1 MLTPSELA
9 LEKGLARDHPVFFNA
24 MKYHRTH
31 KNQRLDFISNPWA
44 VDVYLDESPFQ
55 VFIKSTQ
62 NGITEYELIRDII
75 EASLGRNVF
84 HVLPNDQILQRYV
97 HERFD
102 KTTALTARYAAWLKA
117 GTDSVHLK
125 QVGPGTVA
133 YVASGSTS
141 QFTEFAA
148 DTIIIDEMDRC
159 DMENLRMAPERLSY
173 SSDPKQLWVS
183 NPTIVGYGIDEL
195 FAETD
200 QLHWHIKCD
209 CGNVV
214 HPDFFKHVMREIDEG
229 QYMVIDE
236 DWEPGKDA
244 HMICDKCGRKW
255 SKNQPGVWIPL
266 NPGASRRG
274 RHLSKLFTARTSI
287 GELIQNFIDAEKDDT
302 KMTRFY
308 NADLGLAFTAPGAKI
323 TEEMLDE
330 CIRDYPQGIRPS
342 DGVCIAGIDVGTQ
355 FHIVIGHLAPG
366 LRGIQVI
373 DAQAVR
379 TPEEVIDLLKKYRVR
394 SFVID
399 AMPEMRI
406 SRQIASRAGGY
417 RCFFAKGKKDQIAN
431 GDNTITTDRT
441 QALDNVKAAIV
452 TGSLRLPMN
461 ARTIPDY
468 YAQMTASTRV
478 FDEDG
483 NGGEGEF
490 KWVEGSKADHF
501 LLSTCYLL
509 ISANLLVA
517 GSR

>member
-1 MLTPSELA
+1 MLTPIELA
-9 LEKGLARDHPVFFNA
+9 VEKGLSRDHPVFYNA

-31 KNQRLDFISNPWA
+31 KNQRLDFIANPWA
-44 VDVYLDESPFQ
+44 KDVYLDESPFQ

-62 NGITEYELIRDII
+62 NGITEYELVRDII
-75 EASLGRNVF
+75 EASQGRNVF

-102 KTTALTARYAAWLKA
+102 KTTAMTPRYAAWLKA
-117 GTDSVHLK
+117 GTDSVHMK

-173 SSDPKQLWVS
+173 SSAPRQLWVS
-183 NPTIVGYGIDEL
+183 NPTIVGYGIDEM
-195 FAETD
+195 FADTD
-200 QLHWHIKCD
+200 KQHWHVKCD
-209 CGNVV
+209 CGAVT
-214 HPDFFKHVMREIDEG
+214 HPDFFKHVVREVDEG

-236 DWEPGKDA
+236 DWEPGRDA
-244 HMICDKCGRKW
+244 HMICDKCGRAW
-255 SKNQPGVWIPL
+255 SKSHAGIWIPL
-266 NPGASRRG
+266 NPGAHRRG

-330 CIRDYPQGIRPS
+330 CVRDYVQGVRPS
-342 DGVCIAGIDVGTQ
+342 DGVCVAGIDVGSQ
-355 FHIVIGHLAPG
+355 FHCVIGHLAPG
-366 LRGIQVI
+366 VPGIQLI

-406 SRQIASRAGGY
+406 SRQIASRAGGF
-417 RCFFAKGKKDQIAN
+417 RCFFSKGKKDVIAG

-452 TGSLRLPMN
+452 IGTLRLPAN
-461 ARTIPDY
+461 ARTIPDF
-468 YAQMTASTRV
+468 YAHLTASTRI
-478 FDEDG
+478 FDENG
-483 NGGEGEF
+483 NGGEGEYR
-490 KWVEGSKADHF
+490 WIEGSKADHF
-501 LLSTCYLL
+501 HLSVCYLFVA
-509 ISANLLVA
+509 ANILVH
-517 GSR
+517 S

>member
-1 MLTPSELA
+1 
-9 LEKGLARDHPVFFNA
+9 
-24 MKYHRTH
+24 
-31 KNQRLDFISNPWA
+31 
-44 VDVYLDESPFQ
+44 
-55 VFIKSTQ
+55 
-62 NGITEYELIRDII
+62 
-75 EASLGRNVF
+75 
-84 HVLPNDQILQRYV
+84 
-97 HERFD
+97 
-102 KTTALTARYAAWLKA
+102 
-117 GTDSVHLK
+117 
-125 QVGPGTVA
+125 
-133 YVASGSTS
+133 
-141 QFTEFAA
+141 
-148 DTIIIDEMDRC
+148 
-159 DMENLRMAPERLSY
+159 
-173 SSDPKQLWVS
+173 
-183 NPTIVGYGIDEL
+183 
-195 FAETD
+195 
-200 QLHWHIKCD
+200 
-209 CGNVV
+209 
-214 HPDFFKHVMREIDEG
+214 
-229 QYMVIDE
+229 
-236 DWEPGKDA
+236 
-244 HMICDKCGRKW
+244 
-255 SKNQPGVWIPL
+255 
-266 NPGASRRG
+266 
-274 RHLSKLFTARTSI
+274 LSKLFTARTSI

-330 CIRDYPQGIRPS
+330 CVRDYPQGIRPA

-366 LRGIQVI
+366 LPGIQVI

-417 RCFFAKGKKDQIAN
+417 RCFFSKGKKDQIAN

-468 YAQMTASTRV
+468 YAHMTASTRV
-478 FDEDG
+478 FDEEG

>member
-62 NGITEYELIRDII
+62 NGVTEYELIRDII

-214 HPDFFKHVMREIDEG
+214 HPSFFKHVMREIDEG

-255 SKNQPGVWIPL
+255 SKNKPGVWIPL

-287 GELIQNFIDAEKDDT
+287 GELIQNFIDAEKDDA

-330 CIRDYPQGIRPS
+330 CIRDYPQGIRPA

-366 LRGIQVI
+366 LPGIQVI

-379 TPEEVIDLLKKYRVR
+379 TTEEVIDLLKKYRVR

-417 RCFFAKGKKDQIAN
+417 RCFFSKGKKDQIAN

-468 YAQMTASTRV
+468 YAHMTASTRV

-483 NGGEGEF
+483 NGGEGEYR
-490 KWVEGSKADHF
+490 WVEGSKADHYF
-501 LLSTCYLL
+501 LGTAYMFVA
-509 ISANLLVA
+509 ANLLVA

>member
-31 KNQRLDFISNPWA
+31 KNQRLDFINNPWA

-102 KTTALTARYAAWLKA
+102 KTTALTARYATWLKA

-330 CIRDYPQGIRPS
+330 CIRDYPQGIRPA

-366 LRGIQVI
+366 LPGIQVI
-373 DAQAVR
+373 DAKAVR

-417 RCFFAKGKKDQIAN
+417 RCFFSKGKKDQIAN

-468 YAQMTASTRV
+468 YAHMTASTRV